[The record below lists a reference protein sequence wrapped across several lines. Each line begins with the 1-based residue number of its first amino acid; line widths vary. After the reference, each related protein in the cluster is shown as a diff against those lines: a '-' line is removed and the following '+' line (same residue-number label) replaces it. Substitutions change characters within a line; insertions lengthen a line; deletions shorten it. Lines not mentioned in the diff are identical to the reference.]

1 MPYTHYQIEDFMMD
15 ESFRKWILHK
25 SPEDEAFWKAWLE
38 AHPQMR
44 VKVEQARAL
53 LLELRDEEAQVSQ
66 EEIDHQFSEIAEYF
80 DQQVGHQPYKKRI
93 LPGKAYGWIAA
104 AVAALFLVAAG
115 IYYWMGASDGQMQ
128 YNQRQ
133 KIAQKNSQIPT
144 HLRNDS
150 SRPGDVSPSQDDQ
163 KKTDKN
169 TKKEKNYPSP
179 SGPKGNTEEILP
191 EGTQKTRDLNKQI
204 KKSLAKESSAK
215 KSSAKKATWTTGS
228 GQHRKV
234 RLPDGS
240 QVYLNEKTR
249 LTYHQ
254 KESKGGKRMATLRGE
269 AFFKVK
275 ERRQEGKKT
284 PFLVSTEAATVKVL
298 GTSFNVSARD
308 KQTHVFLNSGKVD
321 LNLAG
326 VNKKLTMSP
335 GDFAQYHSGN
345 RQIVTGRTYNSRYT
359 EWLKTF
365 DISVPAP
372 AKPSN
377 MTLSNKQQQAA
388 QKDQI
393 SRILQKGENNNAYIR
408 QVGENIKSL
417 QIQKGK
423 NNRAAASIESYNHQD
438 AGQQDNWSTLQ
449 LQSGQ
454 HNVSIFRLVES
465 YNSNLFSLQRGGYN
479 KARARSKGRNN
490 EAVMLQDGEK
500 NRVRLWQQGQ
510 RNKAVVIQHGPATGN
525 RRPTVILEKGPG
537 GGHNQVRLIQKGLDN
552 KARSIQKGQNNT
564 IQVKQKGK

>member
-44 VKVEQARAL
+44 GKIEQARAL
-53 LLELRDEEAQVSQ
+53 LLELKDKEAQVSQ
-66 EEIDHQFSEIAEYF
+66 EEIDLQFSEIAEYF
-80 DQQVGHQPYKKRI
+80 DQQVGHQGYKKRI
-93 LPGKAYGWIAA
+93 LPRKAHGWIAA
-104 AVAALFLVAAG
+104 AVAALFLVAGG

-133 KIAQKNSQIPT
+133 KIARENPQ
-144 HLRNDS
+144 S
-150 SRPGDVSPSQDDQ
+150 SPDVHSHSPRSTEEATSKDDQ
-163 KKTDKN
+163 KKVEKN
-169 TKKEKNYPSP
+169 TKKEKGPSTP
-179 SGPKGNTEEILP
+179 SRPKA
-191 EGTQKTRDLNKQI
+191 NKQENFPEETI
-204 KKSLAKESSAK
+204 KTKDLDKEITRSLAKTSSENK
-215 KSSAKKATWTTGS
+215 TTWTTGP

-240 QVYLNEKTR
+240 QVYLNEKTQ

-254 KESKGGKRMATLRGE
+254 EESHGGKRMAILRGE

-275 ERRQEGKKT
+275 EKRQAGKKI
-284 PFLVSTEAATVKVL
+284 PFLVSTKAANVNVL

-308 KQTHVFLNSGKVD
+308 KQTHVFLNSGKVN

-345 RQIVTGRTYNSRYT
+345 RRIATGQTYNSRYT
-359 EWLKTF
+359 KWLKAF
-365 DISVPAP
+365 NISVPAP

-377 MTLSNKQQQAA
+377 MTLSSKKQEGAQQ
-388 QKDQI
+388 DQI

-408 QVGENIKSL
+408 QVGKNIKSL
-417 QIQKGK
+417 QIQKGN
-423 NNRAAASIESYNHQD
+423 NNRAAASIESYNRQHATQE
-438 AGQQDNWSTLQ
+438 DNWSTLQ

-465 YNSNLFSLQRGGYN
+465 YNSNLFSLQRGEYN
-479 KARARSKGRNN
+479 KTKARSKGRNN
-490 EAVMLQDGEK
+490 KAVMLQDGEN
-500 NRVRLWQQGQ
+500 NRVRLWQQGRQ
-510 RNKAVVIQHGPATGN
+510 NKAVVIQQGPGTGS
-525 RRPTVILEKGPG
+525 RRPTVILDKGPG
-537 GGHNQVRLIQKGLDN
+537 GRHNEVRLMQKGLNNKARGIQKG
-552 KARSIQKGQNNT
+552 KNNT

>member
-15 ESFRKWILHK
+15 ESFRRWILQM

-44 VKVEQARAL
+44 AKVEQARAL
-53 LLELRDEEAQVSQ
+53 LLELRDEEVQVSQ

-104 AVAALFLVAAG
+104 AVATLFLVPAG
-115 IYYWMGASDGQMQ
+115 IYYWMGASDVQMQ
-128 YNQRQ
+128 YTQRQ
-133 KIAQKNSQIPT
+133 KIAQENSQTPADS
-144 HLRNDS
+144 HNDS
-150 SRPGDVSPSQDDQ
+150 PRPGDAPPSQDDQ
-163 KKTDKN
+163 TKTDKN
-169 TKKEKNYPSP
+169 PKKEKSYSSP
-179 SGPKGNTEEILP
+179 SGPKANTEEILP
-191 EGTQKTRDLNKQI
+191 EGTQRTRDLNKQI
-204 KKSLAKESSAK
+204 NKSLAK
-215 KSSAKKATWTTGS
+215 KSSVKKAAWTTGS

-234 RLPDGS
+234 SLPDGS

-254 KESKGGKRMATLRGE
+254 EESQGGKRMATLRGE

-275 ERRQEGKKT
+275 ERKQEGKKI

-335 GDFAQYHSGN
+335 GDFAHYHSGN
-345 RQIVTGRTYNSRYT
+345 RRIATGRTYNSRYT
-359 EWLKTF
+359 EWLKAF

-377 MTLSNKQQQAA
+377 MTLSSKQQEAA
-388 QKDQI
+388 QQDQI

-417 QIQKGK
+417 QIQKGN
-423 NNRAAASIESYNHQD
+423 NNRAAASIESYNRQD
-438 AGQQDNWSTLQ
+438 AGQEDNWSTLQ

-454 HNVSIFRLVES
+454 NNVSIFRLVES

-479 KARARSKGRNN
+479 KTRARSKGRNN
-490 EAVMLQDGEK
+490 EAVMLQDGEQ
-500 NRVRLWQQGQ
+500 NRVRLWQEGQ
-510 RNKAVVIQHGPATGN
+510 RNKAVVIQQGPANGN
-525 RRPTVILEKGPG
+525 RRPTVILDKRPG
-537 GGHNQVRLIQKGLDN
+537 GRHNQVRLIQKGLDN